1 MTALGCALPLLFALT
16 SPAPPPPS
24 PADAFPVR
32 NTNDVRHFVVSFG
45 AVAPGAAGLRWLG
58 MDRRDATLAAVGVG
72 AALGIG
78 KELWDAA
85 RGDRIDPLDLAWD
98 AAGIALG
105 ALLAGAT
112 R

>member
-1 MTALGCALPLLFALT
+1 MTALGCVLPLLFALNT
-16 SPAPPPPS
+16 SPPRR
-24 PADAFPVR
+24 ADAVPVR

-45 AVAPGAAGLRWLG
+45 AVAQGSASLRWLG

-72 AALGIG
+72 VALGIG

-85 RGDRIDPLDLAWD
+85 RGDRVDPVDLAWD
-98 AAGIALG
+98 AAGVALG